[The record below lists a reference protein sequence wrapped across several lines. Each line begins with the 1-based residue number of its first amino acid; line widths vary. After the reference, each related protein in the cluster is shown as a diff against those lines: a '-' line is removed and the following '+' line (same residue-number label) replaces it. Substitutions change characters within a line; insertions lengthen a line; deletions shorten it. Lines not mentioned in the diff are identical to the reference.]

1 MIKKYYLLS
10 PGPTPVP
17 ETVLSVAAEPIIHHR
32 TPEFSKIFMEVTEG
46 LKHVFGTKEDVYIL
60 AASGTG
66 AMETAVINTL
76 SPGDKVITINGGK
89 FGERWGNICRAFG
102 LDTKEIV
109 LPWGE
114 DFSPEQL
121 AEEIKKNPGVK
132 AVFTTLSETST
143 GAIFDI
149 KGFGQV
155 VAATEAILV
164 VDGISGL
171 GATPCYMDDWKIDVL
186 VTGSQKSFMIPPG
199 LAYLAFSPKAW
210 KLVETSKLPKFY
222 FDIKKYRKN
231 LEKQTTPWTPA
242 VSLIIQQKKAL
253 DIIKNMGLDNLLR
266 HHQILGEATRAA
278 VKAIGLELLAKKPGN
293 ILTAVKTPGGV
304 DGNKLVKTM
313 QSKYMAY
320 ISNAQEPHKGEFFRI
335 AHLGYMGGFDIITA
349 LSALEMTLLDL
360 GYDKFQAGA
369 SVAAAQK
376 VLREGWQ

>member
-46 LKHVFGTKEDVYIL
+46 LKYVFQTKEDVYIL

-76 SPGDKVITINGGK
+76 SPGDKVLTINGGK
-89 FGERWGNICRAFG
+89 FGERWGNICRAYG
-102 LDTKEIV
+102 LDTREIV
-109 LPWGE
+109 LNWGD
-114 DFSPEQL
+114 DFSKEQL
-121 AEEIKKNPGVK
+121 AEELKKNPDLK

-149 KGFGQV
+149 KGFGEV
-155 VAATEAILV
+155 VAGTEAILV

-171 GATPCYMDDWKIDVL
+171 GATACPMDEWKIDVL

-199 LAYLAFSPKAW
+199 LAYIAFSQKAW
-210 KLVETSKLPKFY
+210 KLVEKSKLPKFY

-253 DIIKNMGLDNLLR
+253 EIIKNMGLENLLK
-266 HHQILGEATRAA
+266 HHQILGDATRAG
-278 VKAIGLELLAKKPGN
+278 VKAIGLELLAKRPGN
-293 ILTAVKTPGGV
+293 ILTAVKTPAGV

-320 ISNAQEPHKGEFFRI
+320 ISNAQDPHKGEFFRI

-360 GYDKFQAGA
+360 GYDKFQLGA
-369 SVAAAQK
+369 SVAAAEK

>member
-10 PGPTPVP
+10 PGPTPIP
-17 ETVLSVAAEPIIHHR
+17 ETVLSIAAEPIIHHR

-46 LKHVFGTKEDVYIL
+46 LKYVFGTKEDVYIL

-89 FGERWGNICRAFG
+89 FGERWGNLCRAYG
-102 LDTKEIV
+102 LDTKEII
-109 LPWGE
+109 LNWGD
-114 DFSPEQL
+114 DFSKEQL
-121 AEEIKKNPGVK
+121 AEEIKKTPGVK
-132 AVFTTLSETST
+132 AIFTTLSETST

-149 KGFGQV
+149 KGFGEV
-155 VAATEAILV
+155 VAETEAILV

-171 GATPCYMDDWKIDVL
+171 GATPCPMDEWKIDVM

-199 LAYLAFSPKAW
+199 LAYIAFSPKAW
-210 KLVETSKLPKFY
+210 KMVETSKLPKFY

-242 VSLIIQQKKAL
+242 VSLVIQQKKAL
-253 DIIKNMGLDNLLR
+253 DIIKGLGLEKLLK
-266 HHQILGEATRAA
+266 HHQVLGEATRAG
-278 VKAIGLELLAKKPGN
+278 VKALGLELLPKRPGN
-293 ILTAVKTPGGV
+293 ILTAVKTPAGV

-313 QSKYMAY
+313 QNKYMAY
-320 ISNAQEPHKGEFFRI
+320 ISNAQDPHKGEFFRI
-335 AHLGYMGGFDIITA
+335 AHLGYMGGFDLITA

-360 GYDKFQAGA
+360 GYDKFQPGA
-369 SVAAAQK
+369 SVAAAEK
-376 VLREGWQ
+376 ILREGWE

>member
-10 PGPTPVP
+10 PGPTPIP

-46 LKHVFGTKEDVYIL
+46 LKYVFQTKEDVYIL

-89 FGERWGNICRAFG
+89 FGERWGNICRAYG

-109 LPWGE
+109 IPWGD
-114 DFSPEQL
+114 DFSKEQL

-132 AVFTTLSETST
+132 AILATLSETST

-149 KGFGQV
+149 KGFGEV
-155 VAATEAILV
+155 VAETEAILV

-171 GATPCYMDDWKIDVL
+171 GATPCPMDEWKIDVL

-199 LAYLAFSPKAW
+199 LAYIAFSPKAW
-210 KLVETSKLPKFY
+210 KLVETSRLPKFY

-253 DIIKNMGLDNLLR
+253 EIIKNMGLDNLLK
-266 HHQILGEATRAA
+266 HHQVLGEATRAG
-278 VKAIGLELLAKKPGN
+278 VKAIGLELLAKRPGN
-293 ILTAVKTPGGV
+293 ILTAVKTPQGV

-313 QSKYMAY
+313 QGKYMAY
-320 ISNAQEPHKGEFFRI
+320 ISNAQDPHKGEFFRI

-349 LSALEMTLLDL
+349 LSALEMTLMDL
-360 GYDKFQAGA
+360 GYDKFQPGA
-369 SVAAAQK
+369 SVAAAEK

>member
-17 ETVLSVAAEPIIHHR
+17 ESVLSVAAEPIIHHR

-46 LKHVFGTKEDVYIL
+46 LKYVFGTKEDVYIL

-149 KGFGQV
+149 KGFGEV

-171 GATPCYMDDWKIDVL
+171 GATACYMDDWKIDIL

-253 DIIKNMGLDNLLR
+253 DIIKNMGLDNLLK

-293 ILTAVKTPGGV
+293 ILTAVKTPAGV

-376 VLREGWQ
+376 ILREGWQ

>member
-17 ETVLSVAAEPIIHHR
+17 ESVLSSAAEPIIHHR

-46 LKHVFGTKEDVYIL
+46 LKYVFGTKEDVYIL

-76 SPGDKVITINGGK
+76 SPGDRVITINGGK

-102 LDTKEIV
+102 LDTREVV

-121 AEEIKKNPGVK
+121 AEEIRKNPGVK

-149 KGFGQV
+149 KGFGEV

-164 VDGISGL
+164 VDGISGV
-171 GATPCYMDDWKIDVL
+171 GATACPMDDWKVDIL

-242 VSLIIQQKKAL
+242 VSLVIQQKKAL
-253 DIIKNMGLDNLLR
+253 DIIRNMGMDTLLK
-266 HHQILGEATRAA
+266 HHQVLGEATRAA
-278 VKAIGLELLAKKPGN
+278 VKAIGLELLAKRPGN
-293 ILTAVKTPGGV
+293 ILTAVKTPAGV

-313 QSKYMAY
+313 QNKYMAY
-320 ISNAQEPHKGEFFRI
+320 ISNAQDPHKGEFFRI